1 MHDEVFHS
9 PSKETNR
16 RKQHC
21 RETLTSNSSG
31 DPPPWDEGD
40 ELNGFVL
47 QELLGSGSSGFVFR
61 ALDTRTNRTS
71 ALKILRH
78 GSADDLLRNKLG
90 FRRMVSLE
98 HPNLIRVDRIYQLG
112 EYTALSME
120 EVEGVTFTEAVRQL
134 KKLDPSEAYDRL
146 LSLMRDFG
154 AGLAMMHSNEFLHRD
169 IKPENLM
176 VDSEGRGRVIDYGL
190 VEAFDV
196 NASISAPGQ
205 FLLGTPHYF
214 APEVLCN
221 QIYLPA
227 GDIFSLGIVMLEALG
242 TLQRSSTA
250 NSNDLERAR
259 DNLVTDAERIDEAI
273 QGLSES
279 VPGIIRSVCR
289 EMLDRQPSE
298 RPSSMALARFGLSTT
313 SVPTWPHEKP
323 MVGRDAERDEMFA
336 WADTIF
342 AGEIGRLHLTGPS
355 GIGKTRLLDEVVAY
369 IEDKNWGQLFRAK
382 CRVREDQPL
391 QAFDQICDALANR
404 YMQGDRERLELD
416 PVSVEILHG
425 VFPVLENVLGCSMR
439 IAPAGTI
446 TERLDA
452 LEAAARLTE
461 QLRLVGPLFLVIDDS
476 QWADRDSLNVLD
488 RLQTAFGSEGL
499 GIITVSRNACD
510 PQRTAASMTIS
521 LQELAV
527 EESVAIVMK
536 ASQRWGVELSPEIVR
551 DLAHSTGGSPFRLQQ
566 LVDEFRPGGAIAEW
580 ANSGVS
586 DLPSIEQLWHERSER
601 LSDDAKRVLTYVVT
615 SGGRVS
621 THQLGELT
629 GLGDSVDAAISELA
643 HQRLINDEATGGECI
658 TIYHDRVA
666 DELVSR
672 LSDVAKRKA
681 HHQWASLLVRQD
693 NPESLAARIAG
704 HFFAAG
710 EPGRAI
716 SHAILAAEDS
726 ERLVAM
732 TEAGRWYGRVIDHV
746 EGQEKISQLQNAA
759 RCYREA
765 DFPLQA
771 AEYYQQLAKLVG
783 PQERVECQLTAAT
796 LLLRSG
802 RFGQVREQLQE
813 LTQTLGLP
821 RPKSSGLGRLMVV
834 LNGIRHAAFGK
845 QPMVTI
851 ATADPSSMG
860 PNGNDLT
867 AESQAEPSK
876 CVEQQRL
883 RLCLSLVR
891 PMSIFDN
898 LYSAELN
905 LVACRLAMKHG
916 TLIQRVHVAVGEAV
930 FGCYDRGRKRLEA
943 QANLVK
949 MEPFVTKLKNDR
961 ASGDLWSGIAYSHAL
976 SCRWNQISQPVQTAV
991 THYRNV
997 SDSLG
1002 FEMAHTT
1009 WLDSWANWN
1018 LGRWGTM
1025 VSNADESVDDALR
1038 RNDLFQLIMV
1048 TGGMGR
1054 AAWLVRDQVG
1064 EVERIH
1070 SRSLIFEF
1078 ESQQVQFFH
1087 VFECLA
1093 SIYEWMYQGEYEQ
1106 GWAKY
1111 LELEPEMR
1119 KMPFSRLQML
1129 RIVYRSV
1136 GTLLALHQH
1145 AANMGGRWAARV
1157 RLLTHQ
1163 LRAENNEYARV
1174 LADLYEGLLLHQL
1187 ARLHQSEDAVQK
1199 SRPLLEA
1206 ARDLAQ
1212 EHQLRPYQLAAED
1225 ALAEIHTGQSLH
1237 LLVDRMRRHGVVDP
1251 IRLMRLYTIRCGS
1264 GLPPAESFSE

>member
-1 MHDEVFHS
+1 MHDDLS
-9 PSKETNR
+9 PDPSKETLL
-16 RKQHC
+16 RKQDSKV
-21 RETLTSNSSG
+21 TLASTSSS
-31 DPPPWDEGD
+31 DTPPWQEGD
-40 ELNGFVL
+40 ELHGFVL
-47 QELLGSGSSGFVFR
+47 QKLLGTGSSGFVYR
-61 ALDTRTNRTS
+61 ALDQTTQRTC
-71 ALKILRH
+71 ALKLLRH
-78 GSADDLLRNKLG
+78 GTADDLLRNKLG
-90 FRRMVSLE
+90 FRRMISLE

-112 EYTALSME
+112 DYIALSME
-120 EVEGVTFTEAVRQL
+120 EVEGVTFSEAVRKL
-134 KKLDPSEAYDRL
+134 KKLGPQEAYDRL
-146 LSLMRDFG
+146 LALMRDFG

-196 NASISAPGQ
+196 NATISAPGQ

-242 TLQRSSTA
+242 TLQRSSS
-250 NSNDLERAR
+250 NKQNDLERAG
-259 DNLVTDAERIDEAI
+259 NNPVADAERIDVAI
-273 QGLSES
+273 QELSES
-279 VPGIIRSVCR
+279 VPDIIRSACR

-298 RPSSMALARFGLSTT
+298 RPTSMRLARLGLSTT
-313 SVPTWPHEKP
+313 SVPMWPHEKP
-323 MVGRDAERDEMFA
+323 LVGRDSERDEMFA
-336 WADTIF
+336 WADSIF
-342 AGEIGRLHLTGPS
+342 AGGIGRLHLTGPS
-355 GIGKTRLLDEVVAY
+355 GIGKTRLLDELVAY

-416 PVSVEILHG
+416 PVSVELLHG
-425 VFPVLENVLGCSMR
+425 VFPVLENVLGCSMQ
-439 IAPAGTI
+439 IAPAGTN

-461 QLRLVGPLFLVIDDS
+461 QLRLVGPLFLVVDDS

-499 GIITVSRNACD
+499 GIITVSRNARD
-510 PQRTAASMTIS
+510 PQRTPASTTIS

-527 EESVAIVMK
+527 EDSVAIVMK

-551 DLAHSTGGSPFRLQQ
+551 ALAHSTDGSPFRLQQ

-580 ANSGVS
+580 ANSGAS

-601 LSDDAKRVLTYVVT
+601 LSEDAKRVLTYVVT

-621 THQLGELT
+621 TQQLGELT

-643 HQRLINDEATGGECI
+643 HQRLINDEATGGDCI

-672 LSDVAKRKA
+672 LSDAAKRKA

-746 EGQEKISQLQNAA
+746 EGQEKISQLRNAA

-802 RFGQVREQLQE
+802 RFGHVREQLQE

-821 RPKSSGLGRLMVV
+821 RPKSAELGRLMVV
-834 LNGIRHAAFGK
+834 LNGIRHAVFGK
-845 QPMVTI
+845 KPMVTI
-851 ATADPSSMG
+851 ATADPSAMDG
-860 PNGNDLT
+860 DDETLIEDP
-867 AESQAEPSK
+867 QAEPGK
-876 CVEQQRL
+876 WVQQQRL

-905 LVACRLAMKHG
+905 LAACRLAMKHG

-943 QANLVK
+943 QANLVR
-949 MEPFVTKLKNDR
+949 MEPFVTKLNNDR

-976 SCRWNQISQPVQTAV
+976 SCRWNQVSQPVQAAV

-1018 LGRWGTM
+1018 LGRWGKM
-1025 VSNADESVDDALR
+1025 VSSADESVDDALR

-1048 TGGMGR
+1048 TGGVGR
-1054 AAWLVRDQVG
+1054 AAWLARDQAG

-1070 SRSLIFEF
+1070 SRSLNFDF

-1087 VFECLA
+1087 IFEWLA
-1093 SIYEWMYQGEYEQ
+1093 SIYELMYQGEYEQ
-1106 GWAKY
+1106 GWSKY

-1119 KMPFSRLQML
+1119 KMPFSRVQML
-1129 RIVYRSV
+1129 RIVHRSI
-1136 GTLLALHQH
+1136 GALLALHRH
-1145 AANMGGRWAARV
+1145 TESSSDRWVSRV

-1163 LRAENNEYARV
+1163 LRAESNEYARV
-1174 LADLYEGLLLHQL
+1174 LADLYQGLLLHQL
-1187 ARLHQSEDAVQK
+1187 ARLHRSEDAVQK
-1199 SRPLLEA
+1199 SRTLLEA
-1206 ARDLAQ
+1206 ARDLAR

-1225 ALAEIHTGQSLH
+1225 ALAEIQTGQSLH
-1237 LLVDRMRRHGVVDP
+1237 LLDDRMRRHGVVDP
-1251 IRLMRLYTIRCGS
+1251 VRLMRLYTIRCGS
-1264 GLPPAESFSE
+1264 DLPPADSVLD